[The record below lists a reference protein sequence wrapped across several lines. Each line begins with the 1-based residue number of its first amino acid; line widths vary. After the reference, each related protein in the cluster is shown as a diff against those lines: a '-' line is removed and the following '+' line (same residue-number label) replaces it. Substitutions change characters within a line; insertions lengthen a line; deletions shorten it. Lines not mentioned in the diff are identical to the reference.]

1 MKNMLEALKKVRGS
15 MKPED
20 KSPDKAPILDSK
32 AQPSEGLLEGDA
44 VEMEEPGEKMDDA
57 KEIMALSDEE
67 KARLLESLI
76 SEPNG
81 RSPMGLRERA
91 SVKMGQDLSALK
103 K

>member
-20 KSPDKAPILDSK
+20 KSPDKAPMLDSK
-32 AQPSEGLLEGDA
+32 AEPSEGLLEGDDGS
-44 VEMEEPGEKMDDA
+44 EGMDDNVGDV
-57 KEIMALSDEE
+57 KEIMAMSDEE

-76 SEPNG
+76 VEPNG
-81 RSPMGLRERA
+81 RAPMGLRERA
-91 SVKMGQDLSALK
+91 SVKMGEDLSALK